1 MITVLEWCG
10 VIVVV
15 AITAMIVWSFVYA
28 VVQVTKK
35 RRRVHALRHRRA
47 EMLRE
52 RSRR

>member
-1 MITVLEWCG
+1 VITVLEWCG
-10 VIVVV
+10 VVVV
-15 AITAMIVWSFVYA
+15 VTLTVLVVYA
-28 VVQVTKK
+28 VTFAMINVAKT